1 MATWFS
7 RLGRAV
13 AATVSLY
20 VLVTVGWMF
29 LMLALLGGGPS
40 EGPGMASPFLWVGEM
55 SFELAQSNSIDLRNI
70 DWAIFWLIVCA
81 LGAAGLL
88 TITLASFDR
97 CLGRIE
103 DVFTRLARPSRRAR
117 IVATVYF
124 SLGMILSRRR
134 LVWLHAG
141 DSQSRK
147 GPCGDRA
154 TLGWNMGS
162 RCGRTEGGSLPP
174 ADRAMNR
181 EGRLTL
187 DDRIPAHGQCVFD

>member
-1 MATWFS
+1 
-7 RLGRAV
+7 
-13 AATVSLY
+13 
-20 VLVTVGWMF
+20 
-29 LMLALLGGGPS
+29 
-40 EGPGMASPFLWVGEM
+40 MASPFLWVGEM
-55 SFELAQSNSIDLRNI
+55 CFELAQTKSIDLPNI
-70 DWAIFWLIVCA
+70 DWAIFWLIVYA
-81 LGAAGLL
+81 LGAAGLV